1 MTTMASYPQFMSKS
15 RLPNFAIPKRYN
27 LYLKPDLISCIF
39 HGVVSITIDVVSTT
53 NFLVLNV
60 ADLNIDYSSLSF
72 HPQSSSQGLRPAEV
86 ELIAEDEVF
95 VIDFGK
101 ELPIGVGV
109 LRISFQGTL
118 NDGMKGF
125 YRSVYEVNGE
135 KRNLA
140 VTQFE
145 PADAR
150 RCFPCW
156 DEPVFKATFKI
167 TLDVSCEV
175 IALSN
180 MHVIEEKEQGSF
192 KTVYFEESPIMSTY
206 LVAIVVGLFDHV
218 EGHTSDGVR
227 VRCYSQAGKANQGKF
242 ALEVAVKTLDLYK
255 KYFNVPYP
263 LSKLDMIAIPDFAF
277 GAMEN
282 YGLVTYQENYFL
294 YDEQL
299 SSAEDKQIVADT
311 VAHELAHQWFGNLV
325 TMEWWTDLWLN
336 EGFATWVACLAT
348 DSLFPE
354 WMTWTQFLEET
365 NKGLCLDALGESH
378 PIEVELNHAHEII
391 AIFDRIS
398 YSKGAAVIRMLH
410 HYLGADHFQRA
421 LASYIKRYAY
431 ANAKT
436 EDLWA
441 VLEEESNEP
450 VRDIMN
456 SWTKQKGYPVVS
468 VKLNDQ
474 KLEIEQSQFLLSGR
488 PEESLWNVPIVLC
501 CGSYDNQQTFLL
513 RTKCGSIEVKESA
526 WVKVNVDQAGFYRV
540 KYDEK
545 LTTQIRSAI
554 ESNLL
559 SATDRFGVLDDYY
572 ALCMG
577 VQQPLHSLLTLI
589 GSFRAELDYIVLSK
603 LVDISHQLVR
613 VVADAV
619 PEILD
624 SVKQI
629 FITLFLFPARKL
641 GWDPRPGESHLEVL
655 TRGGI
660 LLALSMLGHDTTIDE
675 ATSRFNVF
683 LTDRN
688 SSVLSSDVRKGAYV
702 AVMHKV
708 SSSDKSGYEALL
720 RVYRET
726 DQSQE
731 RARILGSLGSCRDSD
746 IILEVLNFLLSS
758 EVPIQDVVHGL
769 AVSREGREVAWKW
782 MKENWDH
789 ISKHYTGHLLCH
801 FVSSVLSKLSSDEM
815 LQEVEEFFASRTK
828 PEIARHVKQSIE
840 KIRINVKWIE
850 SVRTEESLIGVVQQ
864 LALN

>member
-1 MTTMASYPQFMSKS
+1 MASYPQFKSKP
-15 RLPNFAIPKRYN
+15 RLPNFAIPKHYN
-27 LYLKPDLISCIF
+27 LHLKPDLISCIF
-39 HGVVSITIDVVSTT
+39 NGVVSINIDVVSPT
-53 NFLVLNV
+53 NYLVFNA
-60 ADLNIDYSSLSF
+60 ADLHIDSSSLSF
-72 HPQSSSQGLRPAEV
+72 HPQSNSNSQGLRPAEV
-86 ELIAEDEVF
+86 EFIAEDEVF

-109 LRISFQGTL
+109 LRISYHGTL
-118 NDGMKGF
+118 NDRMKGF
-125 YRSVYEVNGE
+125 FRSVYEVNGE

-140 VTQFE
+140 VTHFE

-206 LVAIVVGLFDHV
+206 LVAIVVGLFDYV
-218 EGHTSDGVR
+218 EGHTSDGVK
-227 VRCYSQAGKANQGKF
+227 VRCYGQAGKANQGKF

-263 LSKLDMIAIPDFAF
+263 LTKLDMIAIPGFAF

-282 YGLVTYQENYFL
+282 YGLVTYQENYLF
-294 YDEQL
+294 YDEKL
-299 SSAEDKQIVADT
+299 SSAVNKQIVADT

-336 EGFATWVACLAT
+336 EGFATWVACLVT

-354 WMTWTQFLEET
+354 WKPWTQFLEET
-365 NKGLCLDALGESH
+365 NKGLRLDALAESH

-391 AIFDRIS
+391 SIFDEIS

-431 ANAKT
+431 SNAKT
-436 EDLWA
+436 DDLWA

-474 KLEIEQSQFLLSGR
+474 KLEIEQSQFLLSGC
-488 PEESLWNVPIVLC
+488 PGESLWNVPIVLC
-501 CGSYDNQQTFLL
+501 YGSYDNQQTFLL

-545 LTTQIRSAI
+545 LTTQIRSAV

-603 LVDISHQLVR
+603 LVHISHELVR

-629 FITLFLFPARKL
+629 FIELFLFPARKL
-641 GWDPRPGESHLEVL
+641 GWDPRPGESHVEAL
-655 TRGGI
+655 TRGEI
-660 LLALSMLGHDTTIDE
+660 LLALSKLGHDTTIDE
-675 ATSRFNVF
+675 ATRRFNVF
-683 LTDRN
+683 LSDRN
-688 SSVLSSDVRKGAYV
+688 SSVLSSDVRKAAYV
-702 AVMHKV
+702 AVMHNV
-708 SSSDKSGYEALL
+708 SSSDRSGYEDLL

-726 DQSQE
+726 NQSQE
-731 RARILGSLGSCRDSD
+731 RARILGSLASCRDLD
-746 IILEVLNFLLSS
+746 IILEV
-758 EVPIQDVVHGL
+758 PIQDIVHGL

-789 ISKHYTGHLLCH
+789 ISEHYTGHILCY
-801 FVSSVLSKLSSDEM
+801 FVTSVLSKLSSDDM
-815 LQEVEEFFASRTK
+815 LQEVEEFFASRSE
-828 PEIARHVKQSIE
+828 PAIERHVKQSIE
-840 KIRINVKWIE
+840 KIRINIKWVE
-850 SVRTEESLIGVVQQ
+850 SVRTEESLMGVVQQ
-864 LALN
+864 LV